1 MADEEGEQ
9 VLILAC
15 SCVILSSVLL
25 LSRRKRGVI
34 PSGCMVTSKNATY
47 METITF
53 QPKGVAHATPGQFL
67 GFFSGIH
74 VGIPKFQFVVKRI
87 CKFSFEKCITVVC
100 SMFASIVS
108 PITWS
113 EPSFLLD
120 AALLHCW
127 AVATYT
133 GILGLVVRPSM
144 LAYIA
149 KRPTMN
155 TVFYLYR

>member
-1 MADEEGEQ
+1 M
-9 VLILAC
+9 
-15 SCVILSSVLL
+15 
-25 LSRRKRGVI
+25 
-34 PSGCMVTSKNATY
+34 
-47 METITF
+47 
-53 QPKGVAHATPGQFL
+53 PKGVAHATPGQFL

-127 AVATYT
+127 AVAIYT

-155 TVFYLYR
+155 TVFYLYRWLQLQLRLQLLSIAIGLWTTHLCVCGKAVSQCSQSQSHAPVG